1 MKWNRLLGKF
11 WKKEVLISLDKI
23 ELLNYLPTNAVII
36 EAGAFDGEDT
46 EDFAKCLPNSQIHSF
61 ECLPEYYEIAKT
73 RIQNYSNVHL
83 YPLALS
89 DKSELLDFYVSTRHG
104 ELSASGSILQP
115 KLHKEVH
122 PEIKFEKKIKVQT
135 TSIDD
140 WSAEYQIEHVDF
152 IWLDL
157 QGAEMKALKGASHT
171 LANVKAIFTEVS
183 LIETYEAVPLYD
195 NLKAF
200 LFSKGFK
207 VEREYLPYQDMGNVF
222 FVKA

>member
-1 MKWNRLLGKF
+1 MKLDRLLSKF
-11 WKKEVLISLDKI
+11 WKKKVVISLDKVD
-23 ELLNYLPTNAVII
+23 LLNYLPSNAVII

-46 EDFAKCLPNSQIHSF
+46 EDFAKCLPSAQIHSF
-61 ECLPEYYEIAKT
+61 ECLPEYYEIAKKRT
-73 RIQNYSNVHL
+73 QNYFNIHL

-89 DKSELLDFYVSTRHG
+89 DKSELLDFYVSTRLG

-122 PEIKFEKKIKVQT
+122 PEIKFEKKIKVQAI
-135 TSIDD
+135 SIDD
-140 WSAEYQIEHVDF
+140 WSAKYQIGHVDF

-157 QGAEMKALKGASHT
+157 QGAEMKALQGASHT

-183 LIETYEAVPLYD
+183 LIETYEGVALYE
-195 NLKAF
+195 NLKTF
-200 LFSKGFK
+200 LFSRGFK